1 MNILPAFGKAQAPV
15 KSLSTLAAKAEETV
29 AAPATSDADEYVTAS
44 PLDLQGE
51 QTEKEWTVLV
61 WANGK
66 ADGADRL
73 VPSVMR
79 ELEVA
84 GSDDRMNIVAQVGRK
99 KRIYDKVTK
108 DWSGVRRY
116 HVQQNPEPLP
126 LQKEIQKWFLPP
138 YTDGIT
144 SPVLQD
150 LGNADM
156 GSSASISEFLQWGM
170 KEYPAKNYA
179 LVVYGESGGFSGV
192 SIDETTGQKST
203 YKGLAQAIREGEKAS
218 GGDISVV
225 AIDGSYGAGLEA
237 AHELKDVADILVG
250 SQAPVKLGSLQL
262 DQIMKDLKFELAEKG
277 TVSPEAFAKW
287 MVFETHAQ
295 PGPLAAL
302 VNPTL
307 TAIDLKQIDGVKQA
321 YNQLGSEL
329 SKALSDNPSVKD
341 ALRQAI
347 GDTQN
352 FNQEQS
358 ASNFYGDFR
367 DIGHF
372 AKNLQLDVRFGEG
385 VHKAAQAVLKASSD
399 SIIDE
404 THSGPQFANATG
416 ISAYLPLDAGY
427 DLHSSWKAP
436 RGFDP
441 LHGYNDTSVAHGS
454 EWTNVFKGVAQEDKW
469 NAKLRSWGLGN
480 VGIVRANKALGW
492 AKRAGAFALGTA
504 SNAGNYN
511 AYKFARGQE
520 PGRYF
525 FLPPG
530 VNVPLS
536 VVGGARTAFLG
547 GKQLVNSIGN
557 DELKNKKQAII
568 DGALST
574 VGGLGVTTAAVGHL
588 WDKAAFLKRPAAIAA
603 VGTQIGKQ
611 VYGVIATRNA
621 QAKAKEVTLSMTPEE
636 RLAQVQSNENAGKA
650 YYLPPIVRLLSEVG
664 SAGDLDHSKA

>member
-1 MNILPAFGKAQAPV
+1 MNILPAFGAAQVPV
-15 KSLSTLAAKAEETV
+15 KQLATTKAKSDETSAASTAV
-29 AAPATSDADEYVTAS
+29 DAVQ
-44 PLDLQGE
+44 LDGDQP
-51 QTEKEWTVLV
+51 EKEWTVLV

-84 GSDDRMNIVAQVGRK
+84 GSDERMNIVAQVGRK
-99 KRIYDKVTK
+99 KRVYDKVTK

-116 HVQQNPEPLP
+116 HVQQNPDPLP
-126 LQKEIQKWFLPP
+126 LQKEIQKWFIPP
-138 YTDGIT
+138 YTEGII
-144 SPVLQD
+144 SPVLHD
-150 LGNADM
+150 MGNADM
-156 GSSASISEFLQWGM
+156 GSSSSLSEFLQWGM

-179 LVVYGESGGFSGV
+179 LVMYGESGGFSGV
-192 SIDETTGQKST
+192 SLDETTGQKTT

-277 TVSPEAFAKW
+277 SVSPEAFAKW

-307 TAIDLKQIDGVKQA
+307 SAIDLKKIDAVKQA
-321 YNQLGSEL
+321 YSGLASEL
-329 SKALSDNPSVKD
+329 SKALVDNPSAKE

-347 GDTQN
+347 GETQN
-352 FNQEQS
+352 FNQDKNS
-358 ASNFYGDFR
+358 SDFYGDFR
-367 DIGHF
+367 DLGHF
-372 AKNLQLDVRFGEG
+372 AKNLQSDVRLGEG
-385 VHKAAQAVLKASSD
+385 VHKAAQAVLKAAGE

-404 THSGPQFANATG
+404 THSGPQLANATG

-441 LHGYNDTSVAHGS
+441 LHGYNDTSVAQGS
-454 EWTNVFKGVAQEDKW
+454 EWSSILKDIAQEDKW

-547 GKQLVNSIGN
+547 GKQLVSSIGN

-588 WDKAAFLKRPAAIAA
+588 WDKAAFLKRPAAITA
-603 VGTQIGKQ
+603 VGANIGKQ

-621 QAKAKEVTLSMTPEE
+621 QAKAKEATLNLTPDQ
-636 RLAQVQSNENAGKA
+636 RLAQAETFDGKS
-650 YYLPPIVRLLSEVG
+650 YYLPPIVRFLSEVG